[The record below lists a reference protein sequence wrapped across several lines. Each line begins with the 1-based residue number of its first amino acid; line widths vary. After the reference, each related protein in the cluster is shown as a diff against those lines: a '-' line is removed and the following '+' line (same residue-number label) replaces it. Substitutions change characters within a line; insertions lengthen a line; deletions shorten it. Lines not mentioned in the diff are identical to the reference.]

1 MSGSLAVCL
10 QVSPSCVALVS
21 QMSPGLFSQMWFSRC
36 CLPVAPRFLR
46 LLSSCLSLVLE
57 GVVSQLSSTC
67 LPQFPFVSQ
76 NWFAHCFQV
85 SSICRPVVS
94 QSSFKMLFPTC
105 HLVVSRLSCTCGL
118 PIISVLFQMCPPDSF
133 PVVFHST
140 PTPHSC
146 LLPIL

>member
-57 GVVSQLSSTC
+57 GVVSPNVYQLPSTIPICFPELVCQLSPSVFHLSPRCFPVVFQDVVSHLSPSCFAFVLQMWSSKYLGFCSRCALPILSQLSSTQ
-67 LPQFPFVSQ
+67 PP
-76 NWFAHCFQV
+76 H
-85 SSICRPVVS
+85 RPVVGS
-94 QSSFKMLFPTC
+94 Q
-105 HLVVSRLSCTCGL
+105 
-118 PIISVLFQMCPPDSF
+118 
-133 PVVFHST
+133 
-140 PTPHSC
+140 
-146 LLPIL
+146 

>member
-57 GVVSQLSSTC
+57 GVVSQLSSNC

-76 NWFAHCFQV
+76 NRSAHCLQA
-85 SSICRPVVS
+85 SSISRSVVS
-94 QSSFKMLFPTC
+94 QSSFKMLFPTPSC
-105 HLVVSRLSCTCGL
+105 FAFVLQMWSSNCLGFCSRCALLILSQLSSTQ
-118 PIISVLFQMCPPDSF
+118 PPHHPVLCSQ
-133 PVVFHST
+133 
-140 PTPHSC
+140 
-146 LLPIL
+146 

>member
-1 MSGSLAVCL
+1 MLLLSL
-10 QVSPSCVALVS
+10 
-21 QMSPGLFSQMWFSRC
+21 R
-36 CLPVAPRFLR
+36 CLPGYFPRCGFPD
-46 LLSSCLSLVLE
+46 
-57 GVVSQLSSTC
+57 VVSQLPQGFLGCCLVVFPLFWRGWFPQMSSNC

-76 NWFAHCFQV
+76 NWFGDNWQTNCLQA

-105 HLVVSRLSCTCGL
+105 RLVVSRLSCKYGL
-118 PIISVLFQMCPPDSF
+118 PIISVLFQTCPPDSF